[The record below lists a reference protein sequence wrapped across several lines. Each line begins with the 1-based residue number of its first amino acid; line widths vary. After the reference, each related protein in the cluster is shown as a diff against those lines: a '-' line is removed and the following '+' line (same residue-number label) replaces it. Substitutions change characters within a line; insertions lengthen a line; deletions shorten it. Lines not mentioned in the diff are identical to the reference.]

1 LINADAKS
9 CQQQPYLRVGDEM
22 WQKGAAKQEGHLTME
37 RTSSRSSVLLLAI
50 GLAMAST
57 VLPCQAGSTGN
68 GSAGS
73 GQARF
78 NNGMGLQQFRFEADA
93 QKHCANDPVVW
104 GAAQIRASSSP
115 RTRDRN
121 VSAAI
126 SHAWRKL
133 VAPVTRS

>member
-1 LINADAKS
+1 
-9 CQQQPYLRVGDEM
+9 M

-50 GLAMAST
+50 VLAMAST

-78 NNGMGLQQFRFEADA
+78 NNGMGLQQFRLEADA

-104 GAAQIRASSSP
+104 GSSANPGKFFTKDAGP
-115 RTRDRN
+115 RRVGGYFACMAEAR
-121 VSAAI
+121 SAGYEI
-126 SHAWRKL
+126 
-133 VAPVTRS
+133 VTGQ